1 MSDLINELDVVHST
15 AALATKSYHSVLS
28 WKMKTTTPFLPPT
41 HEPNGDLKSSFTLY
55 ERNIPNSFLEE
66 KIQELEEFE
75 RQIEKNLNNQSD
87 TDNTQN
93 LLKLLREECTTNS
106 IQKSFQK
113 VVGKT
118 TEREKQ
124 KKQWWSNELSEI
136 WNILCA
142 KEKDMLKCSP
152 NQRRELKDNFQP

>member
-87 TDNTQN
+87 TEHTKFIEIIKGGMHDKLNPKVISKSCGQN
-93 LLKLLREECTTNS
+93 NK
-106 IQKSFQK
+106 K
-113 VVGKT
+113 GKT
-118 TEREKQ
+118 
-124 KKQWWSNELSEI
+124 KKAMVVQ
-136 WNILCA
+136 
-142 KEKDMLKCSP
+142 
-152 NQRRELKDNFQP
+152 